1 MQEGW
6 SRDWTSVSNKKL
18 MALTFDEIK
27 ELTLEDRFY
36 LLFRPFT
43 VDQYNR
49 VAVVYS
55 FVVNTGTDL
64 ESYKEVSD
72 HKWRVRVLKK
82 LCENQVDVSYVFM
95 LITSMLYEDLLTS
108 KQIQTHLDRR
118 AIDKVVGMIFGTST
132 STKNYKKALNCYKDI
147 QLEDFKRL
155 FEYDDLDEDAVEFLK
170 DEQKKLERKLLRKR
184 AKEALQDKPK
194 IEAL

>member
-6 SRDWTSVSNKKL
+6 SRDWTSVSIKKL
-18 MALTFDEIK
+18 MTLTFEDIK
-27 ELTLEDRFY
+27 KLTVEDRFY

-55 FVVNTGTDL
+55 FVVDTGTDL
-64 ESYKEVSD
+64 ECYKEISD
-72 HKWRVRVLKK
+72 PKWRLRVLKK
-82 LCENQVDVSYVFM
+82 LAENKDYSYVFM

-118 AIDKVVGMIFGTST
+118 AIDQVAGMIFCTST
-132 STKNYKKALNCYKDI
+132 FDKNYKKALNCYKDI

-170 DEQKKLERKLLRKR
+170 AEQKKLERKLLRKR
-184 AKEALQDKPK
+184 AAEALQDKPK